1 MHTRVIDN
9 PAQSRFELHV
19 GGDPAELAGFAE
31 YFPGEDDVI
40 AFIHT
45 EVDPR
50 FAEHGL
56 GDVLV
61 RSALDTARERRVGV
75 VPNCAYLRAWMI
87 EHPEYLDLIPE
98 RHRAALGL

>member
-1 MHTRVIDN
+1 METRVVDN
-9 PAQSRFELHV
+9 PAQSRFEIHA
-19 GGDPAELAGFAE
+19 GGEPAELAGFAE
-31 YFPGEDDVI
+31 YFLGDDLI

-50 FAEHGL
+50 FAERGL

-61 RSALDTARERRVGV
+61 RSALDAARERQVGV

-98 RHRAALGL
+98 RHRPALGR